1 MKKQDIIIIKYSRD
15 SMHWETEQGTVE
27 QFIKWIHRLFHM
39 NEINKIDEIL
49 EKHNDIVAVEILDA
63 DTHCIDLPYVL
74 DISFVNSDNEEVDYI
89 HYEEGG
95 IFEDDID
102 ENISVE
108 GEAVEHSH
116 KENCYTIDDCCS
128 DENISGDEVF

>member
-1 MKKQDIIIIKYSRD
+1 MKKQDIIIIKYSMD
-15 SMHWETEQGTVE
+15 SLHWETEQGTVE
-27 QFIKWIHRLFHM
+27 QFLKWIHRLFQID
-39 NEINKIDEIL
+39 EINKIDEIL

-74 DISFVNSDNEEVDYI
+74 GISFVNSDGKEVDYI

-102 ENISVE
+102 ENISV
-108 GEAVEHSH
+108 
-116 KENCYTIDDCCS
+116 
-128 DENISGDEVF
+128 DEPI